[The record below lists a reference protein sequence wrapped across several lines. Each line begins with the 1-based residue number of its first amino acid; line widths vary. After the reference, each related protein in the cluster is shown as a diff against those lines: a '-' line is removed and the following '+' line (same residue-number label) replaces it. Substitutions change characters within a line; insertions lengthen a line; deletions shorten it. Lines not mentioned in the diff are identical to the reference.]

1 MMAGSVPY
9 SAPIDF
15 TGRIDRHFEGNK
27 DFTVT
32 PDCFHAFATAGRGTE
47 ESREVLRDTIAFFEK
62 YKTQD

>member
-1 MMAGSVPY
+1 MWHVILPGC
-9 SAPIDF
+9 
-15 TGRIDRHFEGNK
+15 RIFCIKGTFFLFEGNK

-47 ESREVLRDTIAFFEK
+47 GSREVLRDTIAFFEK

>member
-1 MMAGSVPY
+1 MWHVILPDVLVFCIKGT
-9 SAPIDF
+9 F
-15 TGRIDRHFEGNK
+15 FLFEGNK